1 MLKIVFTLLGV
12 LFWFNSSA
20 QFVAMM
26 EVKEPIPGLCDDK
39 KVYALFPSFKGQEE
53 AECPVGEDVIL
64 ERLNSEV
71 AFLSNNPGYEDKG
84 MIGLVINCKGEVVQC
99 RMDNKTR
106 SPELDA
112 QIEAVFNS
120 LGEWKP
126 GKLKRKEVDTT
137 RLFSFVIK
145 DGKVSFD

>member
-1 MLKIVFTLLGV
+1 
-12 LFWFNSSA
+12 
-20 QFVAMM
+20 
-26 EVKEPIPGLCDDK
+26 
-39 KVYALFPSFKGQEE
+39 
-53 AECPVGEDVIL
+53 
-64 ERLNSEV
+64 
-71 AFLSNNPGYEDKG
+71 